1 MNKVFNPEKNTWSSL
16 LKRPLYSL
24 DSVKDIV
31 DEIFTNVEL
40 KGDEALVE
48 YTNKFDK
55 VNLNDLIVSD
65 KKINNSENDIGKDLK
80 ESITTHC
87 LNACLLYTSPSPR
100 D

>member
-40 KGDEALVE
+40 KGDEALVD
-48 YTNKFDK
+48 YTNK
-55 VNLNDLIVSD
+55 
-65 KKINNSENDIGKDLK
+65 SEAI
-80 ESITTHC
+80 
-87 LNACLLYTSPSPR
+87 
-100 D
+100 